1 MSGKERG
8 RRGGK
13 GESSDRREEVARI
26 MKRYGEGSE
35 RERERERTTYQ
46 VFHASSCLL

>member
-26 MKRYGEGSE
+26 MKRYGEVRG
-35 RERERERTTYQ
+35 RGG
-46 VFHASSCLL
+46 VKK